1 MAVENTPPQRALS
14 PAERA
19 LQRRLGGALPAPDPV
34 AATEAATPVARTAP
48 AGRPRARAPIATAT
62 TEGGIAQQVG
72 RFLKLMAQGLID
84 FAARRGSY
92 FNIVV

>member
-19 LQRRLGGALPAPDPV
+19 LQRRLGTALPAPEPV
-34 AATEAATPVARTAP
+34 AAPEPAVPVARTAP
-48 AGRPRARAPIATAT
+48 AGRPTARGPIATETSDA
-62 TEGGIAQQVG
+62 GIAQQIS
-72 RFLKLMAQGLID
+72 RFMRMMAQGLID

-92 FNIVV
+92 LNIVV